1 MTTLRGVVGM
11 GVTLPERPDG
21 CNDEDITDSAT
32 RPGPTSRPKD
42 GFAVAPEPALGHDGG
57 VKRPVRSSA
66 TPLHLSSAAAALLL
80 CAVLAGCADAPGSG
94 SSSCARDGDCTLGSL
109 ADALGVHVGAAFVQG
124 NDEPVFRTTLVE
136 HFNSTTAPLYW
147 ESTQRTP
154 GVFDFSVPDEVVSLA
169 EANGLRVRGHPL
181 MWGRL
186 GLPSYVRNASSPDEL
201 RALLRG
207 QLEAVLGRYRG
218 RIAQYDAVNEPI
230 TFLGADEGTDG
241 LDGNVF
247 WRLLGPGW
255 VREALD
261 LVHEIDPE
269 AALFVNE
276 FGVMTPGPKQERFY
290 ALIRDLVESGAPI
303 SGVGFQGHIRPPFL
317 RDYDPTQ
324 EEIEATI
331 RRFTALGLRVEIT
344 EIDVTIDPSVPGALD
359 AQAET
364 YRRLTLGCFRV
375 PGCDGLTTWGVTDK
389 YTWIRD
395 FFAVDGAP
403 LLFDAEFRP
412 KPAYFAIADALQTL
426 PREGDRR

>member
-1 MTTLRGVVGM
+1 MR
-11 GVTLPERPDG
+11 LPARP
-21 CNDEDITDSAT
+21 
-32 RPGPTSRPKD
+32 SRP
-42 GFAVAPEPALGHDGG
+42 AARRAL
-57 VKRPVRSSA
+57 
-66 TPLHLSSAAAALLL
+66 AAAALLL
-80 CAVLAGCADAPGSG
+80 GTSLHGCADAPGATDPACAAEG
-94 SSSCARDGDCTLGSL
+94 SCTLGSL

-124 NDEPVFRTTLVE
+124 NDEPIFRTTLAE

-154 GVFDFSVPDEVVSLA
+154 GTFDFSVPDEVVALA

-181 MWGRL
+181 VWGRL
-186 GLPSYVRNASSPDEL
+186 GLPAYVREASSADEL

-207 QLEAVLGRYRG
+207 QLAAVLGRYRG

-261 LVHEIDPE
+261 LAHELDPD

-276 FGVMTPGPKQERFY
+276 FGVMTPGPKQERFF
-290 ALIRDLVESGAPI
+290 ALIRDLVADGAPI
-303 SGVGFQGHIRPPFL
+303 TGVGFQGHIRPPFL

-324 EEIEATI
+324 EEIEATV
-331 RRFTALGLRVEIT
+331 RRFAALGLRVEIT
-344 EIDVTIDPSVPGALD
+344 EIDVTIDPSAPGALD

-412 KPAYFAIADALQTL
+412 KPAYFAVADALGTL
-426 PREGDRR
+426 LREGDRR

>member
-1 MTTLRGVVGM
+1 M
-11 GVTLPERPDG
+11 GCRVR
-21 CNDEDITDSAT
+21 
-32 RPGPTSRPKD
+32 
-42 GFAVAPEPALGHDGG
+42 FAVAPEPALGHDARM
-57 VKRPVRSSA
+57 RP
-66 TPLHLSSAAAALLL
+66 AALLSGSLL
-80 CAVLAGCADAPGSG
+80 CAVLAGCADAPAPAAPA
-94 SSSCARDGDCTLGSL
+94 CADDETCTLATL
-109 ADALGVHVGAAFVQG
+109 ADALGVRVGAAFVQG
-124 NDEPVFRTTLVE
+124 NDEPVFRTTLAE

-147 ESTQRTP
+147 DLTQSTP
-154 GVFDFSVPDEVVSLA
+154 GTFDFSVPDEVVDLA
-169 EANGLRVRGHPL
+169 AANGLRVRGHPL
-181 MWGRL
+181 VWGRL
-186 GLPSYVRNASSPDEL
+186 GLPAYVRTASSADEL

-230 TFLGADEGTDG
+230 TFLGADEGTGG

-261 LVHEIDPE
+261 LAHEIDPDAE
-269 AALFVNE
+269 LFVNE
-276 FGVMTPGPKQERFY
+276 FGVMAPGPKQELFY
-290 ALIRDLVESGAPI
+290 ALIRDLVADGAPI
-303 SGVGFQGHIRPPFL
+303 TGVGFQGHIRPPFL

-331 RRFTALGLRVEIT
+331 RRFTDLGLRVEVT
-344 EIDVTIDPSVPGALD
+344 EIDVTVDPSAPGALD

-364 YRRLTLGCFRV
+364 YRRLTLGCFRT

-412 KPAYFAIADALQTL
+412 KAAYFAVADALRTL
-426 PREGDRR
+426 LREGERR

>member
-1 MTTLRGVVGM
+1 M
-11 GVTLPERPDG
+11 GCRVR
-21 CNDEDITDSAT
+21 
-32 RPGPTSRPKD
+32 
-42 GFAVAPEPALGHDGG
+42 FAVAPEPALGHDARM
-57 VKRPVRSSA
+57 RP
-66 TPLHLSSAAAALLL
+66 AALLSGSLL
-80 CAVLAGCADAPGSG
+80 CAVLAGCADAPAPAAPA
-94 SSSCARDGDCTLGSL
+94 CADDETCTLATL
-109 ADALGVHVGAAFVQG
+109 ADALGVRVGAAFVQG
-124 NDEPVFRTTLVE
+124 NDEPVFRTTLAE

-147 ESTQRTP
+147 DLTQSTP
-154 GVFDFSVPDEVVSLA
+154 GTFDFSVPDEVVDLA
-169 EANGLRVRGHPL
+169 AANGLRVRGHPL
-181 MWGRL
+181 VWGRL
-186 GLPSYVRNASSPDEL
+186 GLPAYVRTAASADEL

-230 TFLGADEGTDG
+230 TFLGADEGTGG

-261 LVHEIDPE
+261 LAHEIDPDAE
-269 AALFVNE
+269 LFVNE
-276 FGVMTPGPKQERFY
+276 FGVMTPGPKQELFY
-290 ALIRDLVESGAPI
+290 ALIRDLVADGAPI
-303 SGVGFQGHIRPPFL
+303 TGVGFQGHIRPPFL

-331 RRFTALGLRVEIT
+331 RRFTDLGLRVEVT
-344 EIDVTIDPSVPGALD
+344 EIDVTVDPSAPGALD

-364 YRRLTLGCFRV
+364 YRRLTLGCFRT

-412 KPAYFAIADALQTL
+412 KPAYFAVADALRTL
-426 PREGDRR
+426 LREGERR

>member
-1 MTTLRGVVGM
+1 MTNRH
-11 GVTLPERPDG
+11 LPRPARL
-21 CNDEDITDSAT
+21 TA
-32 RPGPTSRPKD
+32 
-42 GFAVAPEPALGHDGG
+42 AVPLLG
-57 VKRPVRSSA
+57 
-66 TPLHLSSAAAALLL
+66 LALLGAIAQGCSDASHGSTPA
-80 CAVLAGCADAPGSG
+80 CAADGS
-94 SSSCARDGDCTLGSL
+94 CTLGTL
-109 ADALGVHVGAAFVQG
+109 ADALGIHVGASFVQG

-147 ESTQRTP
+147 DATQRTP
-154 GVFDFSVPDEVVSLA
+154 GTFDFSVPDEVVALA

-181 MWGRL
+181 VWGRL
-186 GLPSYVRNASSPDEL
+186 GIPAYVREATSAVEL
-201 RALLRG
+201 RMMIRG
-207 QLEAVLGRYRG
+207 QLETVLGRYRG

-230 TFLGADEGTDG
+230 TFLGADEGTGG

-247 WRLLGPGW
+247 YRLLGPGW

-261 LVHEIDPE
+261 LVHELDPD

-303 SGVGFQGHIRPPFL
+303 TGVGFQGHIRPPFL
-317 RDYDPTQ
+317 RDYDPTE
-324 EEIEATI
+324 EEIEATV

-344 EIDVTIDPSVPGALD
+344 EIDVTIDPALPGALE

-364 YRRLTLGCFRV
+364 YRSLTLGCFRV
-375 PGCDGLTTWGVTDK
+375 AGCDGLTTWGVTDK

-403 LLFDAEFRP
+403 LLFDASFAS
-412 KPAYFAIADALQTL
+412 KPAYFAVADALRTL
-426 PREGDRR
+426 LREGDRR